1 MKDNCSRPAV
11 ILIIDD
17 NPGDVRLMKEA
28 FSDCKAPENLYNVTD
43 GEEAIQFLKKKGKY
57 GNAPKP
63 DIILLD
69 LKLPK
74 ISGSELLNKLKKNS
88 EFKQIPI
95 IIFTSSDA
103 DADIIKAYNFH
114 ANCYIIKP
122 TDFTDLVTVVKT
134 IVEFWLNIVR
144 LPRNE

>member
-74 ISGSELLNKLKKNS
+74 ISGSELLNKLKKILNLNKFQLS
-88 EFKQIPI
+88 YLLHQMQM
-95 IIFTSSDA
+95 
-103 DADIIKAYNFH
+103 
-114 ANCYIIKP
+114 P
-122 TDFTDLVTVVKT
+122 T
-134 IVEFWLNIVR
+134 
-144 LPRNE
+144 